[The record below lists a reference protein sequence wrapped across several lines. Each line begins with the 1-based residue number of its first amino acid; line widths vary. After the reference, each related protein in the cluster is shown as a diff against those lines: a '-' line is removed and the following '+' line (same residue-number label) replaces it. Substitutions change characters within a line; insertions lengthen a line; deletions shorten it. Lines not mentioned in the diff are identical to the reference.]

1 MFANKW
7 IGQILLNDG
16 KIKEA
21 IPYLENAYNISKND
35 PQLLYNLSG
44 AYALNSQY
52 REAKTILNILYE
64 VNPRFPGADLLK
76 NQLDKI
82 LTKQN

>member
-7 IGQILLNDG
+7 IGQILLQDNQV
-16 KIKEA
+16 KEA
-21 IPYLENAYNISKND
+21 IPYLEKAYSLSNND

-52 REAKTILNILYE
+52 SKAKSILNILYE
-64 VNPRFPGADLLK
+64 VNPRFPEADLLK
-76 NQLDKI
+76 KQLDQI